1 MLNAYYTS
9 SILKI
14 LGNFLFY
21 QACVYKYVYGFF
33 LSLFLM
39 AYQLFLGY
47 LMPKRFSEKNSR
59 GTI

>member
-21 QACVYKYVYGFF
+21 QACVYKYVYVF
-33 LSLFLM
+33 L
-39 AYQLFLGY
+39 YVY
-47 LMPKRFSEKNSR
+47 ERIKC
-59 GTI
+59 